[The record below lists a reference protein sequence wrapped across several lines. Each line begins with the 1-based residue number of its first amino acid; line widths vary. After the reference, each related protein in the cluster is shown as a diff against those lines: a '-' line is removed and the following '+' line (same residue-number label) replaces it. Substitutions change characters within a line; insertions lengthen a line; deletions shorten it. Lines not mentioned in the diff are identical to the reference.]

1 MKLKY
6 HTLVLE
12 NIMATV
18 IVEPMEGA
26 GFFPISLTRMIW
38 NIRAGAFT
46 FKERF
51 EKQFGTIRTYSE
63 RYRRLPWSYLIDTE
77 NGYTEGDSL
86 EGIVH
91 SAWVIPQG
99 FKAETGT
106 VLTDGEGRLIACFS
120 ADLGQKDIDAFVN
133 NDAAYFSAR
142 YKKRVLSDAV
152 IIDGLTDII
161 KKNIAALEL
170 DSKYFS
176 QSGEYH
182 SPKQGVFVHD
192 SADVQE
198 FVSLQPGES
207 SIVIDK
213 QAQIRPFTIIDGPAY
228 IGENAR
234 IDSAK
239 VRAGTTIG
247 RFCRIGGEVEESII
261 EDYSNKHHE
270 GFIGH
275 SYIGSWVNIGAIATT
290 SDLKNNYGN
299 IRLEIDG
306 KTVETGVNK
315 FGSVICDY
323 SKIGIGLML
332 NTGTV
337 IAPGCNLFQ
346 EGNSLPKYLPP
357 FSWGAKGI
365 YERGKFI
372 EDLRRMM
379 KRRGRDL
386 TQTEESIIR
395 NI

>member
-1 MKLKY
+1 
-6 HTLVLE
+6 
-12 NIMATV
+12 MAIV

-26 GFFPISLTRMIW
+26 GFFPVSLTRMAW

-51 EKQFGTIRTYSE
+51 EKQFGNIRIYSE
-63 RYRRLPWSYLIDTE
+63 RYRRPPWSYLTGSE
-77 NGYTEGDSL
+77 NAYREGDRID
-86 EGIVH
+86 GIVR
-91 SAWVIPQG
+91 SGWVIPHG
-99 FKAETGT
+99 FKYEAGT
-106 VLTDGEGRLIACFS
+106 VFTGSEGRLIACFS
-120 ADLGQKDIDAFVN
+120 PDLGKTEIDAFLN
-133 NDAAYFSAR
+133 NDIAYFSAK
-142 YKKRVLSDAV
+142 YKKQVLPDALL
-152 IIDGLTDII
+152 IDGLTDII
-161 KKNIAALEL
+161 KKNTAALEL
-170 DSKYFS
+170 DSGYFS
-176 QSGEYH
+176 QSDEYH
-182 SPKQGVFVHD
+182 SPKRGVYIHD

-213 QAQIRPFTIIDGPAY
+213 LARIRPFSIIDGPAY

-270 GFIGH
+270 GFVGH

-306 KTVETGVNK
+306 KTVETGVDK

-323 SKIGIGLML
+323 SKIGIGMML

-346 EGNSLPKYLPP
+346 ENITLPKYLPP

-365 YERGKFI
+365 YEREKFI

-379 KRRGRDL
+379 KRRGHEL
-386 TQTEESIIR
+386 TQAEESIIK